1 MYSRNRFQYET
12 ATGRGTLPAVF
23 FISLILW
30 LIPSIGDW
38 EQLGSF
44 LCASACAYLLQETD
58 TRFAL
63 IRTRTTLPSAL
74 FLLGYASCT
83 FLHGWS
89 ASCLL
94 PVCFIGILYS
104 LFHSYESPYAST
116 TIFHAFLWL
125 GIAGLIVPTF
135 CWLAPFMYIYM
146 INLRSFSARS
156 FFAGIIGL
164 FLPLWFL
171 FCYQLYIGEGSRIL
185 PKLAEMVTF
194 APIRYDQGVEVWV
207 SWGITLI
214 LSVIYGVVYLQD
226 SYKDKVQTRI
236 MMRCVLLMGLCIHL
250 IMLVQPHLVPD
261 LLPVALIPAALA
273 GGHLFALSF
282 KRFTYWLFVAT
293 LAVIGLLFVFNLWMH
308 LFNC

>member
-1 MYSRNRFQYET
+1 
-12 ATGRGTLPAVF
+12 
-23 FISLILW
+23 
-30 LIPSIGDW
+30 
-38 EQLGSF
+38 
-44 LCASACAYLLQETD
+44 
-58 TRFAL
+58 
-63 IRTRTTLPSAL
+63 
-74 FLLGYASCT
+74 
-83 FLHGWS
+83 
-89 ASCLL
+89 
-94 PVCFIGILYS
+94 
-104 LFHSYESPYAST
+104 
-116 TIFHAFLWL
+116 
-125 GIAGLIVPTF
+125 
-135 CWLAPFMYIYM
+135 M

-236 MMRCVLLMGLCIHL
+236 MMRCVLLMGLYIHL

-293 LAVIGLLFVFNLWMH
+293 LAIIGLLFVFNLWMH